1 VARNGA
7 KVAKK
12 KIVSRRRQPTPAARL
27 TRLPALRTRH
37 RDGRAAATLADA
49 APAALQHATL
59 NRIGGEIVV
68 EIAFGHA
75 QHGAY
80 TIQLFDSTG
89 QNQLAS
95 ENGVSTDMMPDR
107 FALSPTPAALD
118 QHLVQ
123 WSGAVDAFTPQ
134 PGQRYHVLFDVW
146 QDGQVVPGGHVV
158 KTGPLD
164 VTQAFLGILRLVT
177 S

>member
-1 VARNGA
+1 VARKAA

-12 KIVSRRRQPTPAARL
+12 KVVSTRRQSTSAPWL
-27 TRLPALRTRH
+27 TRLPPLRTRH
-37 RDGRAAATLADA
+37 REGRAATGADA
-49 APAALQHATL
+49 APAVLQHATL
-59 NRIGGEIVV
+59 NRNGGEVIV

-80 TIQLFDSTG
+80 AIQLFDPTG

-95 ENGVSTDMMPDR
+95 ENGVSTDTMPDR
-107 FALSPTPAALD
+107 FALNRTAVALD

-164 VTQAFLGILRLVT
+164 VTQAFLGILRLVAT
-177 S
+177 